1 MNLKELQA
9 MGAIVPRKL
18 IEKTVLVKHPK
29 VLPKKDWADKEVPE
43 FGEEIAEDSM
53 TVSLRKMSS
62 ADSIEVL
69 RADERERPFIAIFRS
84 VCNPDGSPMFESLE
98 QAMQLETWL
107 AIPLFEA
114 IKEVAGLGPKS
125 KTSSGTK
132 SPLLSADEASPSGN
146 SA

>member
-1 MNLKELQA
+1 MDIKQLQA

-18 IEKTVLVKHPK
+18 FTKTIELKRPE
-29 VLPKKDWADKEVPE
+29 VLPKSEWSDPEVPE
-43 FGEEIAEDSM
+43 FGDGIIEESAQ
-53 TVSLRKMSS
+53 VHLRKMSS

-84 VCNPDGSPMFESLE
+84 MCNPNGTPMFESLE

-114 IKEVAGLGPKS
+114 IKEVANLAPKS
-125 KTSSGTK
+125 KTSSGTN
-132 SPLLSADEASPSGN
+132 SPLPSADEASPNGS